1 VHSRRRHST
10 YAGASAQYES
20 RYRLELEARLPAL
33 IRNADVVAEKEVP
46 MGFRTDLH
54 LQVDGSIWA
63 CASLGEA
70 LLDEAGGVQQEVR
83 VWMVEVAV
91 RR

>member
-1 VHSRRRHST
+1 VHSRRQHST
-10 YAGASAQYES
+10 DADASVQCES
-20 RYRLELEARLPAL
+20 RCRLELEALLPA
-33 IRNADVVAEKEVP
+33 RVRDADVVAEKEVP

-54 LQVDGSIWA
+54 LQVDGVWA

-70 LLDEAGGVQQEVR
+70 LLEEAGGVQQEVR
-83 VWMVEVAV
+83 VWMVEMAV